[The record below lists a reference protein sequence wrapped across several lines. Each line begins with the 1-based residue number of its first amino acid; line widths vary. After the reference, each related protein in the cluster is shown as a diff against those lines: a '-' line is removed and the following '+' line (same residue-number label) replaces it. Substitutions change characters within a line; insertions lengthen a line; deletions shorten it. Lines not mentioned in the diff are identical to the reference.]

1 MIKKGKGMACVLLL
15 MVCLVP
21 GITVLAETEKMEGLL
36 PAGPVLVEGEGAES
50 MANPEPM
57 LVDKIQKY
65 VADHV
70 DPNIF
75 ASIHIEWVDGEP
87 VIVLSVTKPLPP
99 GQQKELEEMAGQDKL
114 KIRIVDYSEKEL
126 MAKLEEI
133 DMHAFEDQGV
143 KIWSAG
149 INVWENR
156 VEVAIQPF
164 NEQTA
169 QLVYDKYGRDMIVV
183 VEGHEI
189 VPLDADR
196 PVSHVSRLMDD
207 QHSEQGPDSS
217 QTMVPAVEEP
227 SDPEQREASLSIEDA
242 SIEDTSFFKRI
253 WQAVSSWVSRLFS

>member
-143 KIWSAG
+143 KI
-149 INVWENR
+149 
-156 VEVAIQPF
+156 
-164 NEQTA
+164 
-169 QLVYDKYGRDMIVV
+169 
-183 VEGHEI
+183 
-189 VPLDADR
+189 
-196 PVSHVSRLMDD
+196 
-207 QHSEQGPDSS
+207 
-217 QTMVPAVEEP
+217 
-227 SDPEQREASLSIEDA
+227 
-242 SIEDTSFFKRI
+242 
-253 WQAVSSWVSRLFS
+253 